1 MFTAKVYKVMVGSL
15 SGAIEDV
22 FVAKETIRKWN
33 IVNAERAGKLYMPI
47 EWNTN
52 VEMTTK
58 VDVVFGIVG
67 NWISDSS
74 FIEVCVE
81 EGKQVILFFNPFHD
95 PMNTIPGEA
104 DAVEALKNKLSNYCS
119 CVEYNG
125 VPELIGLIDNHL
137 NEY

>member
-1 MFTAKVYKVMVGSL
+1 
-15 SGAIEDV
+15 
-22 FVAKETIRKWN
+22 
-33 IVNAERAGKLYMPI
+33 MPI